1 MTELKTL
8 KDFERVDC
16 YCRESVGEETTRE
29 LIDIEYLKSEAIK
42 WVKKK
47 GYIDW
52 NHTDYVQISVDDWL
66 KFFNLT
72 EEDLK

>member
-47 GYIDW
+47 RIY
-52 NHTDYVQISVDDWL
+52 
-66 KFFNLT
+66 
-72 EEDLK
+72 